1 MIRRP
6 PRSTRTHTLCPYT
19 TLVRSQATRAR
30 SQAAALGLPA
40 FPTTTIGSFPQTS
53 EVRKARAAFNRGEL
67 EGAAYDAFLR
77 EETER
82 AIRWQERVGLDMLG
96 HGEFERN
103 DMVQYCGEQLAGFAF
118 TATGW
123 GHS

>member
-1 MIRRP
+1 MRE
-6 PRSTRTHTLCPYT
+6 RS
-19 TLVRSQATRAR
+19 SQATRAR
-30 SQAAALGLPA
+30 AQAAALGLPA

-82 AIRWQERVGLDMLG
+82 AIRWQERVGLDMLV

-103 DMVQYCGEQLAGFAF
+103 DMVQYFGEQLRSEEH
-118 TATGW
+118 TSELQSLMRT
-123 GHS
+123 S